1 MRTVAEYPTV
11 KPSSSNRLLRSCTST
26 LKWPLVGVV
35 LPRLLQLALTICQPL
50 VLNRFLAFLE
60 DRGESIDHGYGLI
73 GACGLVCLGIA
84 LSGAFYSH
92 QATRTVTMLRGIL
105 VSAIFARSTDLS
117 TTAVDNAAAG
127 ALVQRVVR
135 EDFAP
140 HTHRLE
146 TVVGFDRV
154 VVLEKGCV
162 AEEGCPRGAAC
173 PGWGQP
179 VQGAVGCES
188 AGWAVITY
196 MVCLFAFSCGMSD
209 VSESRTSRRF
219 GLIRSVPLVDP
230 ALADAVEQVQSHYS
244 IFCLVNLPFFFPP
257 SSSSDTMTWP
267 SFWSCQ
273 PGAAQ
278 PLTSFPPSGLV
289 SLELMLGHCLSML
302 VRCDQTSGR
311 CLFLNRYGPGP
322 RRVDQ
327 LSTACGPFCSS
338 RVRFSSRVVVSS
350 NLQ

>member
-1 MRTVAEYPTV
+1 MTRGLYSRGLLSWLNPLLLDGFRRLLKPADLYALDESMKADVLNQKFWTAWKKV

-60 DRGESIDHGYGLI
+60 DRESIDHGYGLI
-73 GACGLVCLGIA
+73 GACGLVYLGIA

-92 QATRTVTMLRGIL
+92 QATRTVTMLGGIL
-105 VSAIFARSTDLS
+105 VSAIFARPTDLG

-162 AEEGCPRGAAC
+162 AEEGCPRELLA
-173 PGWGQP
+173 W
-179 VQGAVGCES
+179 
-188 AGWAVITY
+188 AG
-196 MVCLFAFSCGMSD
+196 G
-209 VSESRTSRRF
+209 SRFRALWDASRR
-219 GLIRSVPLVDP
+219 
-230 ALADAVEQVQSHYS
+230 A
-244 IFCLVNLPFFFPP
+244 
-257 SSSSDTMTWP
+257 
-267 SFWSCQ
+267 
-273 PGAAQ
+273 
-278 PLTSFPPSGLV
+278 
-289 SLELMLGHCLSML
+289 
-302 VRCDQTSGR
+302 GR
-311 CLFLNRYGPGP
+311 
-322 RRVDQ
+322 
-327 LSTACGPFCSS
+327 
-338 RVRFSSRVVVSS
+338 
-350 NLQ
+350 